1 MEILKSKNS
10 NGSWFYKPSSKTN
23 ESHPKIVS
31 ENKHKSDV
39 SMMHFLTGAVAGAVS
54 RTAT

>member
-1 MEILKSKNS
+1 MDSLKSKNS